1 MPTPLGHAIG
11 AVACG
16 WLIAGTGGDRR
27 TNIRRALVL
36 ATVGMAPDLD
46 LLIDRHS
53 AETHSLGAAVAVAT
67 VAAVMRWPVAEGRL
81 RIWCAVALAW
91 ASHPLLDALGR
102 DGSAPFGV
110 MLWWPLSH
118 EHFMSSV
125 SVFDPISR
133 RWWLPGFVSHNLAAV
148 RRELLILAPVLLMA
162 WGATRWRTAAKRR
175 PPHIQP

>member
-11 AVACG
+11 AVACS
-16 WLIAGTGGDRR
+16 WLITGTGGDRR

-53 AETHSLGAAVAVAT
+53 AETHSLGAAAIVAT

-81 RIWCAVALAW
+81 RIWCAVAIAW

-110 MLWWPLSH
+110 MLWWPLSR
-118 EHFMSSV
+118 EHFMASV

-148 RRELLILAPVLLMA
+148 WREVLILVPAMLMA
-162 WGATRWRTAAKRR
+162 WFMTRSGTRAKR
-175 PPHIQP
+175 PPPQGHP